1 MTRLTKQQRQVVVQD
16 FASGVDICDLAF
28 VWGVSALLIE
38 SILRQAMKGTHATVK
53 INTQGAAV
61 IPPILIYHEEV

>member
-1 MTRLTKQQRQVVVQD
+1 MKRLTKQQRQVVVQD

-38 SILRQAMKGTHATVK
+38 SILRQAMKRKA
-53 INTQGAAV
+53 
-61 IPPILIYHEEV
+61 